1 MPRCSLSYSKIHKAK
16 GKTTPFNNLFQFI
29 CVRKSPTQAEW
40 GLRKAQNSNNGLVE
54 AAHSVE
60 RGVLRENLHSTLNIE
75 PSTFNAQ
82 PL

>member
-1 MPRCSLSYSKIHKAK
+1 MEK
-16 GKTTPFNNLFQFI
+16 GLFFQDNRASWRLRI
-29 CVRKSPTQAEW
+29 GNRMQAEW
-40 GLRKAQNSNNGLVE
+40 GLRKAQNSNNGLIE